1 MYKER
6 IIYPTARSKYLG
18 LINGVGGVTAHSNN
32 ECKSHASSMYSILL
46 SGVIS
51 LYE

>member
-6 IIYPTARSKYLG
+6 ILYPTARSKYLG

-32 ECKSHASSMYSILL
+32 ECKSQMHFLCIVYC
-46 SGVIS
+46 
-51 LYE
+51 